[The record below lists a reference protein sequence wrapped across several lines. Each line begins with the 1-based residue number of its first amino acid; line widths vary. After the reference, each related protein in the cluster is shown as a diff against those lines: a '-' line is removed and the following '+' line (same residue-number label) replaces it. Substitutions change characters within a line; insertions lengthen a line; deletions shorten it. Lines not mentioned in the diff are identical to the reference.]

1 MQGFDVNAFID
12 SAPAYSVF
20 DDVAENMDFAACGID
35 TSAPVE
41 DVIKPVQPIVPTPR
55 PRPTDKAEAIKNKT
69 VTALGKRGRKS
80 GSKGKCGACGL
91 VGHYKPK
98 CPTV

>member
-55 PRPTDKAEAIKNKT
+55 PRLPSAVT
-69 VTALGKRGRKS
+69 VLFFIASALSVGRGR
-80 GSKGKCGACGL
+80 G
-91 VGHYKPK
+91 VG
-98 CPTV
+98 TIG